1 MSYDIIFIGIILIVA
16 YLFSYA
22 LYMKNVINKNLHVR
36 IWNIIF
42 LISFILSAGMGILI
56 AGIVDFGINLDIR
69 LDINFWHIEVGIIF
83 FVVLFLHLQSN
94 WSSLKKLFSTV

>member
-1 MSYDIIFIGIILIVA
+1 MGII
-16 YLFSYA
+16 
-22 LYMKNVINKNLHVR
+22 
-36 IWNIIF
+36 
-42 LISFILSAGMGILI
+42 I

-94 WSSLKKLFSTV
+94 WISLKKLFSTI

>member
-22 LYMKNVINKNLHVR
+22 LYRKNVINKNLHVR

-56 AGIVDFGINLDIR
+56 AGIVDFGINLDI
-69 LDINFWHIEVGIIF
+69 NFWHIEVGIIF